1 MSISPNVPSPQESYH
16 YEGGGTPRWITILF
30 AVVIAGVGAMAY
42 AGYSAQSHLQQE
54 VTKAQDQ
61 NKILT
66 AQLDQANTRLAELK
80 GQMDVTSQKIGMTQ
94 AELADARSR
103 AEAIR
108 KQQTASDQK
117 LSEKIAQAQKESEAQ
132 IGAVATDV
140 TGAKKDIEST
150 RTDLEATKSKLDRAT
165 GDMGVM
171 SGLIARNHDDLEELK
186 RRGDRNYFEF
196 TIQRAKTPQHVGPV
210 QIALNKTDSKKSK
223 YTITVLADDKS
234 IEKKDRTAGEPVQF
248 YVKGSARTAPLRNR
262 GVRREQEYHHWLP
275 VHAEGRQQRAGGSRG
290 GGACETLTKFYWAE
304 DIPRLSCRGTVIN
317 KPCSTH

>member
-30 AVVIAGVGAMAY
+30 AVVIAGVGAVAY
-42 AGYSAQSHLQQE
+42 AGYSAQTHLQQE

-66 AQLDQANTRLAELK
+66 AQLDQANSRLAELK

-103 AEAIR
+103 AESIR
-108 KQQTASDQK
+108 KAQTASDQK

-171 SGLIARNHDDLEELK
+171 SGLIAHNHDDLEELK
-186 RRGDRNYFEF
+186 RRGDRNYYEF
-196 TIQRAKTPQHVGPV
+196 TVQRAKTPQRVGPV
-210 QIALNKTDSKKSK
+210 QMSVNKTDAKKSR
-223 YTITVLADDKS
+223 YTMTVLVDDKA
-234 IEKKDRTAGEPVQF
+234 IEKKDKTAGEPVQF
-248 YVKGSARTAPLRNR
+248 YVKGSARSTPYEIVVFDVGKNVITGYLSTPK
-262 GVRREQEYHHWLP
+262 E
-275 VHAEGRQQRAGGSRG
+275 GGS
-290 GGACETLTKFYWAE
+290 APAAAA
-304 DIPRLSCRGTVIN
+304 PAAAPPA
-317 KPCSTH
+317 KP

>member
-30 AVVIAGVGAMAY
+30 AAVIAGVGAMAY

-108 KQQTASDQK
+108 KAQTASDQK

-150 RTDLEATKSKLDRAT
+150 RTDLEATKSKLERAT

-171 SGLIARNHDDLEELK
+171 SGLIAHNHDDLEELK
-186 RRGDRNYFEF
+186 RRGDRNYYEF
-196 TIQRAKTPQHVGPV
+196 TVQKAKTPQRVGPV
-210 QIALNKTDSKKSK
+210 QMSLNKTDPKKSK
-223 YTITVLADDKS
+223 YTVTVLADDKA
-234 IEKKDRTAGEPVQF
+234 IEKKDKTAGEPVQF
-248 YVKGSARTAPLRNR
+248 YVKGSARTAPYEVVVFDV
-262 GVRREQEYHHWLP
+262 GKSAITGY
-275 VHAEGRQQRAGGSRG
+275 
-290 GGACETLTKFYWAE
+290 
-304 DIPRLSCRGTVIN
+304 LSTPKDASSAPAAAAPA
-317 KPCSTH
+317 KP

>member
-30 AVVIAGVGAMAY
+30 AVVIAGVAAIAY
-42 AGYSAQSHLQQE
+42 AGYSAQTHLQQE

-66 AQLDQANTRLAELK
+66 AQLDQANSRLAELK

-103 AEAIR
+103 AESIR
-108 KQQTASDQK
+108 KAQTASDQK
-117 LSEKIAQAQKESEAQ
+117 LSEKIAQAQKESEAE

-171 SGLIARNHDDLEELK
+171 SGLIAHNHDDLEELK
-186 RRGDRNYFEF
+186 RRGDRNYYEF
-196 TIQRAKTPQHVGPV
+196 TVQKAKTPQRVGPV
-210 QIALNKTDSKKSK
+210 QMSLNKADTKKSK
-223 YTITVLADDKS
+223 YTMTVLVDDKA
-234 IEKKDRTAGEPVQF
+234 IEKRDKTAGEPVQF
-248 YVKGSARTAPLRNR
+248 YVKGSARTTPYEIVVFDVGKNAITGYLSTPK
-262 GVRREQEYHHWLP
+262 E
-275 VHAEGRQQRAGGSRG
+275 
-290 GGACETLTKFYWAE
+290 GGAAPAAAAPAAATPA
-304 DIPRLSCRGTVIN
+304 
-317 KPCSTH
+317 KP